1 MNRSPP
7 RSHRPTRDLHI
18 PPECRDMIRRGALV
32 AINSSGG
39 KDSQAMTILLARIV
53 LRDQLVVVHAPLR
66 EVEWPDTIE
75 HIENTIP
82 SGVPLIFALVASGKS
97 LLVRFEE
104 RDRFPGPQQRYCT
117 RDMKVPPTSTP
128 IRYVGFDSSLSRAG
142 RSRHAIAG
150 CAMTA
155 PARGSI
161 RAAAKIPLAATAM
174 TTKRAPKPQV
184 ACMPAMTGNTAA
196 ATEKVTM

>member
-1 MNRSPP
+1 
-7 RSHRPTRDLHI
+7 
-18 PPECRDMIRRGALV
+18 MIRRGALV

-66 EVEWPDTIE
+66 EVEWPGTIE

-82 SGVPLIFALVASGKS
+82 SGAPLIFAPVASGKS

-128 IRYVGFDSSLSRAG
+128 TIYRLGESLVTSRLYQHFRISTAV
-142 RSRHAIAG
+142 SLAILTFAV
-150 CAMTA
+150 
-155 PARGSI
+155 SI
-161 RAAAKIPLAATAM
+161 P
-174 TTKRAPKPQV
+174 
-184 ACMPAMTGNTAA
+184 
-196 ATEKVTM
+196 